1 MENEKVFAMSFSK
14 VYDLLTAK
22 AERKGRSKVEVG
34 EVTSWLTGYTME
46 QIDEFLNSEITYG
59 DFFRQAPKKNP
70 NREKITGVICGVR
83 VEKIEDPLMREIRY
97 LDKLV
102 DELAKGKTMEK
113 ILRK

>member
-22 AERKGRSKVEVG
+22 AERKGRSKAEVG

-59 DFFRQAPKKNP
+59 DFPKRIP
-70 NREKITGVICGVR
+70 TGKRLQG
-83 VEKIEDPLMREIRY
+83 
-97 LDKLV
+97 
-102 DELAKGKTMEK
+102 
-113 ILRK
+113 